1 MIDSLRTRIACAF
14 RRTALP
20 LAAYYAVTL
29 AVPLVNGAARSG
41 MAFLDHALIV
51 LIMPPLIIA
60 LASAIAF
67 AVATVRL
74 KPDTTSVRTFVSRP
88 PESQSSSFNAR
99 PQIQKKLAITQ
110 TGDQFE
116 QDADRV
122 ATQVMA
128 MPERRLQRACACGG
142 RCADC
147 QKRQSGWP
155 PASLQMKPVDAR
167 DATSMEAPSTVHDTL
182 RAPGQQLDARTRAF
196 MEPRFGVD
204 FATVRVHEGT
214 RSAQSARDVS
224 ARAYTVGQHI
234 VFGAGEYAP
243 ETSEG
248 RRLLAHELAH
258 VVQQTGANEVAL
270 QRDPKPDEAKQT
282 SGSQDLVVLFGD
294 DEGLRTT
301 AAVLAPGTRVVVVT
315 SLDELAKELKAI
327 KGSIRTLY
335 LGAHMLD
342 DGNLM
347 FETPGAKNFVSAEM
361 VANKIKGTA
370 QVENIN
376 FQGCSIAQS
385 PMEMQRIAGALK
397 ATKATGSTCTLVEQT
412 APPVK
417 VNGKP
422 ITQPA
427 QLQDK
432 TVKAAFERGLKDAR
446 NLFVDKKKKCIL
458 NDTVD
463 GYFAA
468 GGKLIAY
475 WANPE
480 SMADDTGWD
489 DTKSVC
495 YKDLKTQKLDP
506 TKKMP
511 VIDPND
517 CKLIELSKPK
527 P

>member
-1 MIDSLRTRIACAF
+1 MRT
-14 RRTALP
+14 L
-20 LAAYYAVTL
+20 
-29 AVPLVNGAARSG
+29 
-41 MAFLDHALIV
+41 
-51 LIMPPLIIA
+51 
-60 LASAIAF
+60 
-67 AVATVRL
+67 
-74 KPDTTSVRTFVSRP
+74 VSRP
-88 PESQSSSFNAR
+88 PESSSVSGR
-99 PQIQKKLAITQ
+99 LLQRKKLAITEA
-110 TGDQFE
+110 GDRYE

-122 ATQVMA
+122 AEHVMA
-128 MPERRLQRACACGG
+128 MPGHPLQHACACGG
-142 RCADC
+142 TCADC
-147 QKRQSGWP
+147 RNRQSGR
-155 PASLQMKPVDAR
+155 PAVQLQMKHVAAR
-167 DATSMEAPSTVHDTL
+167 DAAVTEAPPSVHDTL
-182 RAPGQQLDARTRAF
+182 HSSGQPLDAPTRAF

-204 FATVRVHEGT
+204 FASVRVHQGA
-214 RSAQSARDVS
+214 RSARSAAEVS

-243 ETSEG
+243 ETHQG
-248 RRLLAHELAH
+248 RRLIAHELAH
-258 VVQQTGANEVAL
+258 VVQQTGAGNEAAL

-282 SGSQDLVVLFGD
+282 SGSQDLVVLFGE

-301 AAVLAPGTRVVVVT
+301 ATVLAPGNRIVVVT
-315 SLDELAKELKAI
+315 SVDELVRELKAI

-335 LGAHMLD
+335 IGAHMLD

-347 FETPGAKNFVSAEM
+347 FETPGVKGVKNFVSAEM

-422 ITQPA
+422 IIQPA

-480 SMADDTGWD
+480 SMADVTGFD

>member
-1 MIDSLRTRIACAF
+1 MACAF

-41 MAFLDHALIV
+41 MAFLEHALIV
-51 LIMPPLIIA
+51 LIVPPLIIA

-67 AVATVRL
+67 AVATVRH

-88 PESQSSSFNAR
+88 PESQPSSFNAR

-128 MPERRLQRACACGG
+128 TPER
-142 RCADC
+142 
-147 QKRQSGWP
+147 P

-182 RAPGQQLDARTRAF
+182 SAPGQQLDARTRAF

-258 VVQQTGANEVAL
+258 VVQQTGANEAAL

-282 SGSQDLVVLFGD
+282 SGSQDLVVLFGE

-301 AAVLAPGTRVVVVT
+301 AAVLAPGTRIVVVT
-315 SLDELAKELKAI
+315 SEDELAKALKAI

-347 FETPGAKNFVSAEM
+347 FETPGVKGVKNFVSAEM

-385 PMEMQRIAGALK
+385 PKEMQRIAIALK

-446 NLFVDKKKKCIL
+446 NLFVDKKEKCIL

-480 SMADDTGWD
+480 SMADVTGFD

-495 YKDLKTQKLDP
+495 YKDLKTQKFDP

>member
-1 MIDSLRTRIACAF
+1 MRT
-14 RRTALP
+14 L
-20 LAAYYAVTL
+20 
-29 AVPLVNGAARSG
+29 
-41 MAFLDHALIV
+41 
-51 LIMPPLIIA
+51 
-60 LASAIAF
+60 
-67 AVATVRL
+67 
-74 KPDTTSVRTFVSRP
+74 VSRP
-88 PESQSSSFNAR
+88 PESSSVSGR
-99 PQIQKKLAITQ
+99 LLQRKKLAITEA
-110 TGDQFE
+110 GDRYE
-116 QDADRV
+116 QAADRV
-122 ATQVMA
+122 AAQVMA
-128 MPERRLQRACACGG
+128 TPERRPQRACACGG
-142 RCADC
+142 TCADC
-147 QKRQSGWP
+147 QSKQLGSSSP
-155 PASLQMKPVDAR
+155 SLQMTHVDAR
-167 DATSMEAPSTVHDTL
+167 GAALTDAPATVHETL
-182 RAPGQQLDARTRAF
+182 SASGQPLDAPTRAF
-196 MEPRFGVD
+196 MEPRFGLD
-204 FATVRVHEGT
+204 FASVRVHQGA
-214 RSAQSARDVS
+214 RSARSAADVS

-243 ETSEG
+243 ETHQG
-248 RRLLAHELAH
+248 RRLIAHELAH
-258 VVQQTGANEVAL
+258 VVQQTGAGTERAV

-294 DEGLRTT
+294 EEGLRTT
-301 AAVLAPGTRVVVVT
+301 ATVLAPGIRIVVVNSV
-315 SLDELAKELKAI
+315 DELVKELKAI

-335 LGAHMLD
+335 LGAHMTD

-347 FETPGAKNFVSAEM
+347 FETPGVKNFVSAEM
-361 VANKIKGTA
+361 VANKIKGTT

-385 PMEMQRIAGALK
+385 PKEMQRIAVALK

-446 NLFVDKKKKCIL
+446 NQFADKKKKCIL

-495 YKDLKTQKLDP
+495 FKDLKTQKLDP

-511 VIDPND
+511 VIDPDD